1 MPELEDL
8 RSFVEVV
15 ESGGLNR
22 AAARLGVSKSIL
34 SRRITRL
41 EADLGTRLLSRSTRG
56 ISPTEAGLEFK
67 ARCDRILADLEE
79 ARDAVT
85 QQGQCVRGRL
95 RLSAPMALGVRHLA
109 PVLTNLACLHP
120 ALELD
125 VSYTDRVVDLIGE
138 RYDAAIRIGALRDS
152 SLVARRIAPVHA
164 VVVASPD
171 YLSRHGRPGTPQ
183 DLTAHECLIYTGTR
197 LPEWHFQ
204 SGKRRTSIRP
214 QGRLRSDSGEA
225 ILQWAI
231 AGLGIADAPS
241 FLVSDAIE
249 SGALEPLL
257 LEYPR
262 PEYGIHVVRPP
273 GAHVPGRVRVL
284 IDTLVDHFGGTPT
297 WDRCL
302 MHRAEGHRS
311 TRHAT
316 SPGATIA
323 ENRTSCKG
331 PEGHSVAAANVAR

>member
-1 MPELEDL
+1 MTELEDL
-8 RSFVEVV
+8 RSFVEVI

-22 AAARLGVSKSIL
+22 AAARLGVAKSII

-41 EADLGTRLLSRSTRG
+41 EADLGTRLLTRSTRG
-56 ISPTEAGLEFK
+56 ISPTEAGMEFK
-67 ARCDRILADLEE
+67 VRCDRILADLEE

-85 QQGQCVRGRL
+85 QQGQSVRGRL

-109 PVLTNLACLHP
+109 PVLTDLARLHP

-125 VSYTDRVVDLIGE
+125 VSYTDRVVDLLGE
-138 RYDAAIRIGALRDS
+138 GFDAAIRIGSLRDS

-171 YLSRHGRPGTPQ
+171 YLSRHGRPRTPQ
-183 DLTAHECLIYTGTR
+183 DLTQHECLIYTGT
-197 LPEWHFQ
+197 LVPEWHFQ

-241 FLVSDAIE
+241 FMLSDAIE
-249 SGALEPLL
+249 NGELEPLL
-257 LEYPR
+257 LDYPR

-273 GAHVPGRVRVL
+273 GSYVPGKVRVL
-284 IDTLVDHFGGTPT
+284 IDTLVERFGGTPT

-302 MHRAEGHRS
+302 MHRAEGS
-311 TRHAT
+311 PLTRHPTDVRAT
-316 SPGATIA
+316 NAGVA
-323 ENRTSCKG
+323 NRQG
-331 PEGHSVAAANVAR
+331 IRA

>member
-1 MPELEDL
+1 VTELEDL

-67 ARCDRILADLEE
+67 VRCDRILADLEE

-85 QQGQCVRGRL
+85 QQGQSVRGRL

-183 DLTAHECLIYTGTR
+183 DLTGHECLIYTGT
-197 LPEWHFQ
+197 LVPEWHFQ

-284 IDTLVDHFGGTPT
+284 IDTLVNHFGGTPT

-316 SPGATIA
+316 SPGATVA
-323 ENRTSCKG
+323 ENRTPCTGS
-331 PEGHSVAAANVAR
+331 EGHSVAAANLAR

>member
-22 AAARLGVSKSIL
+22 AAARLGISKSIL

-41 EADLGTRLLSRSTRG
+41 EADLGTRLLTRSTRG
-56 ISPTEAGLEFK
+56 VSPTDAGVEFK
-67 ARCDRILADLEE
+67 ARCERILADVEE
-79 ARDAVT
+79 ARDAVA
-85 QQGQCVRGRL
+85 QQGQSVRGRL
-95 RLSAPMALGVRHLA
+95 RLSAPMALGARHLA
-109 PVLTNLACLHP
+109 PVLTDLARLHP
-120 ALELD
+120 ALEQD

-138 RYDAAIRIGALRDS
+138 RFDAAVRIGSLRDS

-171 YLSRHGRPGTPQ
+171 YLSRHGRPATPQ

-197 LPEWHFQ
+197 VPEWHFQ
-204 SGKRRTSIRP
+204 SGKRRTAIRP

-241 FLVSDAIE
+241 FMVSDAIE
-249 SGALEPLL
+249 SGALVPLL
-257 LEYPR
+257 LDYPR

-273 GAHVPGRVRVL
+273 GSHVPGKVRVL
-284 IDTLVDHFGGTPT
+284 IDMLAKRFGGAPD

-302 MHRAEGHRS
+302 ARAGGR
-311 TRHAT
+311 
-316 SPGATIA
+316 
-323 ENRTSCKG
+323 
-331 PEGHSVAAANVAR
+331 

>member
-8 RSFVEVV
+8 RSFVEAV

-41 EADLGTRLLSRSTRG
+41 EADLGTRLLTRSTRG

-67 ARCDRILADLEE
+67 ARCERILADLEE

-85 QQGQCVRGRL
+85 QQGQSVRGRL

-109 PVLTNLACLHP
+109 PVLTDLACAHP
-120 ALELD
+120 DLELD

-138 RYDAAIRIGALRDS
+138 RFDAAIRIGSLRDS

-171 YLSRHGRPGTPQ
+171 YLSRHGTPSRPQ
-183 DLTAHECLIYTGTR
+183 DLTAHECLIYTGVVV
-197 LPEWHFQ
+197 PEWHFQ
-204 SGKRRTSIRP
+204 SGKRRIAIRP

-225 ILQWAI
+225 ILQWVI

-241 FLVSDAIE
+241 FMVSDAIE
-249 SGALEPLL
+249 SGALVPLL
-257 LEYPR
+257 LDYSR

-273 GAHVPGRVRVL
+273 GSHVPGKVRVL
-284 IDTLVDHFGGTPT
+284 IDTLVERFGGTPT

-302 MHRAEGHRS
+302 MR
-311 TRHAT
+311 
-316 SPGATIA
+316 
-323 ENRTSCKG
+323 KG
-331 PEGHSVAAANVAR
+331 DGRPSRDVL